1 MYEPAS
7 HSATMTQADEL
18 CRAVADLFETSSI
31 TIDRPEVG
39 HIRLRGRFL
48 CQLDTCFDELRRR
61 FEQLGFTPFVRT
73 QQDDVALIAAPV
85 VFNPPAS
92 RWIINLVLL
101 LATILSTLRIGS
113 LIEAANQGIGSPG
126 WGDLL
131 LGLPYCLSLM
141 VILGAHELGHY
152 FAARYH
158 KVPVSLPYFIPL
170 PIPPIGTL
178 GAFIRLKAPLT
189 NKRALLDVGAAGPLA
204 GLVFAIP
211 ILIYGLSIS
220 PVLPLPDT
228 YSMEGN
234 SILYALAKFAV
245 KGQFLP
251 SGGYDIFLSQ
261 VAQAGWVGLLVTGL
275 NLIPVGQL
283 DGGHIAYALFGDR
296 ARLFYWPVLAA
307 LVILVALTMIFTGIP
322 AWLLFVALLF
332 FLGRIYA
339 VPLDDVTPLD
349 GRRRLIA
356 IISLILFFLV
366 FVPIP
371 FSFVST

>member
-1 MYEPAS
+1 
-7 HSATMTQADEL
+7 MTQAEDL
-18 CRAVADLFETSSI
+18 CRAVDDLFETSSI

-48 CQLDTCFDELRRR
+48 CHLSTCYDELRDR
-61 FEQLGFTPFVRT
+61 FEQLGFTPFVRDG
-73 QQDDVALIAAPV
+73 QQDVDLIAAPV

-101 LATILSTLRIGS
+101 LATILSTLWIGA
-113 LIEAANQGIGSPG
+113 LMETATQGLKGGPG
-126 WGDLL
+126 LGDLW
-131 LGLPYCLSLM
+131 LGLPYCISLM
-141 VILGAHELGHY
+141 TILGAHELGHY

-170 PIPPIGTL
+170 PLPPIGTM

-189 NKRALLDVGAAGPLA
+189 NRRALLDVGAAGPLA

-211 ILIYGLSIS
+211 ILIYGLSKS
-220 PVLPLPDT
+220 PVLPLPAS
-228 YSMEGN
+228 YQLEGN
-234 SILYALAKFAV
+234 SILYLLAKFVV
-245 KGQFLP
+245 KGQVLP
-251 SGGYDIFLSQ
+251 NGSEDIFLGQ
-261 VAQAGWVGLLVTGL
+261 VAMAGWVGLLVTGI

-296 ARLFYWPVLAA
+296 ARLLYWPVMAA
-307 LVILVALTMIFTGIP
+307 LVILVGFTMVFAGIP
-322 AWLLFVALLF
+322 AWLLFVVFIF

-356 IISLILFFLV
+356 IISLIVFFLV

-371 FSFVST
+371 FRFVSA